1 VSGKKR
7 ILLVDDDKEFV
18 QATKDLLE
26 AHGYEVLTAHSGAQG
41 LEIARKSYP
50 NLMLLDVMMATDT
63 EGFDVSRKIEES
75 PELKGLPVILMTGI
89 KKAMNLPFS
98 FEPDEDWLPV
108 KTVLD
113 KPVPPDKLLA
123 EIAKLLA

>member
-7 ILLVDDDKEFV
+7 ILLVDDDREFV

-26 AHGYEVLTAHSGAQG
+26 AHGYEVLTAHSGAEG
-41 LEIARKSYP
+41 LEIARKGYP

-63 EGFDVSRKIEES
+63 EGFDVSRSIQES

-89 KKAMNLPFS
+89 KKAMSLPFS

-108 KTVLD
+108 KVVLD
-113 KPVPPDKLLA
+113 KPVPPDRLLA
-123 EIAKLLA
+123 EIAKQLA